1 MRQADAWLFYFFS
14 NTSWGLSQPAVA
26 GLLDPRSTFPLMR
39 IWLRP
44 GLGNLIL
51 LTAPCLGYFVG
62 RPILILDMNPLSLLF
77 GFGFPTFPCHF
88 WLLHTLKVLWEP
100 LDDSF
105 VQMIALLPWLIPC
118 LLVYVLR
125 WMSLSLCLLGFG
137 LAHPKKNEFSLSRKE
152 YRMTRD
158 SIPYQS

>member
-1 MRQADAWLFYFFS
+1 MQRWLFYFFS
-14 NTSWGLSQPAVA
+14 NTSWGLSQPAVV
-26 GLLDPRSTFPLMR
+26 GLLDPRHVMIHLSSHEDMVKAWTRESHIIDSSLFRLFRWSPDFHPRYESSLSAVWIRLPYLPLPF
-39 IWLRP
+39 LR
-44 GLGNLIL
+44 
-51 LTAPCLGYFVG
+51 
-62 RPILILDMNPLSLLF
+62 
-77 GFGFPTFPCHF
+77 
-88 WLLHTLKVLWEP
+88 HTLKVLWEP

-137 LAHPKKNEFSLSRKE
+137 LVHPKKNEFSLSRKE